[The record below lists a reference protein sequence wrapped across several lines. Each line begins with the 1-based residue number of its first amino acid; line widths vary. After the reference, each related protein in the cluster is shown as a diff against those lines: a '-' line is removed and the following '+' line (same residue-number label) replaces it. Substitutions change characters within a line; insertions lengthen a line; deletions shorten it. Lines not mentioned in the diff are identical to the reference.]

1 MCRHRDS
8 RPASS
13 RSAQGEGARAIFAAE
28 KATVLEG
35 GQTSNPSV
43 GEIVEAIESTNAE
56 EVIVLPNN
64 SNLILAAEEAA
75 KLAAKPARV
84 VPSRSVQAGMA
95 AIVPYLSARS
105 ADENEQEMLDA
116 LASVVTGEVTI
127 ASKDAE
133 LDGIS
138 IREGGY
144 FGLVDGR
151 AVASGDDLRDRRTR
165 GHRAC
170 PRRGIAVCSTS
181 STGDGAPP
189 VDDLVA
195 ALRRDH
201 PLLEVEVHEG
211 GQPHYPLLVVA
222 E

>member
-1 MCRHRDS
+1 M
-8 RPASS
+8 
-13 RSAQGEGARAIFAAE
+13 
-28 KATVLEG
+28 
-35 GQTSNPSV
+35 
-43 GEIVEAIESTNAE
+43 EAIESTSAE

-151 AVASGDDLRDRRTR
+151 AIASGDDLWTVALEVIGRVLDEDH
-165 GHRAC
+165 GVLH
-170 PRRGIAVCSTS
+170 IV
-181 STGDGAPP
+181 TGDGAPP

-201 PLLEVEVHEG
+201 PLLEVHVDEG